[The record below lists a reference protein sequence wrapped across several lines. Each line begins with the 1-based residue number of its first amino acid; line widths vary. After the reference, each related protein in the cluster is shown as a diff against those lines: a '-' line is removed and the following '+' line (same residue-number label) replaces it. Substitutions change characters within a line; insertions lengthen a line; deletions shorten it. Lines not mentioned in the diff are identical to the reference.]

1 MQVLTVNA
9 GSSSLKLRLLDPD
22 DRLQGSVDLA
32 VRGGEIDADELDR
45 AVSGMPAPDAVGHRV
60 VHGGKAFRGPVKITP
75 DVERALRELTDLA
88 PLHQQKSLAALDA
101 VTGLLPH
108 IPAVACFDTAFHA
121 TLPAAAST
129 YALPREWRERYGLR
143 RYGFHGL
150 SHAYTARRAAEMLDR
165 PDLRLVTCHLGAG
178 ASLAAVRGGESLDT
192 TMGFTPLEG
201 LVMATRSG
209 SIDPGLLLW
218 LLERHSVSERE
229 MAETLEHDSGLLG
242 LAGSADMREVLDRAE
257 EGDEDSRLARDVYI
271 HRLRAELA
279 AMAAALGG
287 SDAVVFTGGV
297 GENSPE
303 VRALALQGLE
313 LLPIELDPELNS
325 AEPGDRRISTDAS
338 DVAALLIR
346 SREDL
351 EMAGQVR
358 GLLDSAR
365 SDG

>member
-1 MQVLTVNA
+1 
-9 GSSSLKLRLLDPD
+9 
-22 DRLQGSVDLA
+22 
-32 VRGGEIDADELDR
+32 
-45 AVSGMPAPDAVGHRV
+45 
-60 VHGGKAFRGPVKITP
+60 
-75 DVERALRELTDLA
+75 
-88 PLHQQKSLAALDA
+88 
-101 VTGLLPH
+101 
-108 IPAVACFDTAFHA
+108 
-121 TLPAAAST
+121 
-129 YALPREWRERYGLR
+129 
-143 RYGFHGL
+143 
-150 SHAYTARRAAEMLDR
+150 
-165 PDLRLVTCHLGAG
+165 
-178 ASLAAVRGGESLDT
+178 
-192 TMGFTPLEG
+192 
-201 LVMATRSG
+201 MATRSG

-242 LAGSADMREVLDRAE
+242 LAGNADMREVLDRAA
-257 EGDEDSRLARDVYI
+257 EGDEDSRLARDVYV

-338 DVAALLIR
+338 DAAALLIR

-365 SDG
+365 SEG